1 MTLTLGQ
8 LRSHVQLAVGGDP
21 STAPG
26 MTVPERTAQLIN
38 NAGEHLMSRSW
49 RWRERTST
57 VVASTAS
64 QDYLSLPSDCGE
76 ILTIEPKNSW
86 SASLQFVDP
95 ATFEKISTEG
105 IEPELSYVVTLVFHD
120 SSGVATPRLDI
131 YPTPSSTDATAFNIR
146 YRAQWVAL
154 NNASNVNGTD
164 DAVLLGTSHA
174 LIPQYMESLL
184 FEYIRA
190 FSEGGEDGTTQQR
203 LALVDGGILLDQAL
217 RKDGTFQPDYGSL
230 PAAGFRGLGQS
241 YAAGTVSAPSASAV
255 VWMGTWASS
264 TTYAVNDLVH
274 WGVAQ
279 GGDGSSQICILAA
292 QGSSQSP
299 DYDAYWDLFS
309 T

>member
-26 MTVPERTAQLIN
+26 MSVPERTAQLIN

-64 QDYLSLPSDCGE
+64 QDYLSLPADCGE

-95 ATFEKISTEG
+95 ATFERISTEG
-105 IEPELSYVVTLVFHD
+105 IEPELSYIVTLVFHD

-154 NNASNVNGTD
+154 NNASNVDGTD
-164 DAVLLGTSHA
+164 DDVLLGASHA

-203 LALVDGGILLDQAL
+203 LALVDSGILLDQAL

-241 YAAGTVSAPSASAV
+241 YAAGTVSAPSASTILWRGTWDGSNSYSVDDVVHYTDNGNAYICTVDTSGPAV
-255 VWMGTWASS
+255 VPTN
-264 TTYAVNDLVH
+264 TD
-274 WGVAQ
+274 
-279 GGDGSSQICILAA
+279 
-292 QGSSQSP
+292 
-299 DYDAYWDLFS
+299 YWDIFTAS
-309 T
+309 

>member
-26 MTVPERTAQLIN
+26 MTVAERTAQIIN
-38 NAGEHLMSRSW
+38 NAGEHLMARNW

-64 QDYLSLPSDCGE
+64 QDYLELPTDCGE

-105 IEPELSYVVTLVFHD
+105 IEPELSYIVTLVFYD
-120 SSGVATPRLDI
+120 SGGVATPRLDI

-154 NNASNVNGTD
+154 DSGDNVDGTD
-164 DAVLLGTSHA
+164 DDVPLGTSKA
-174 LIPQYMESLL
+174 LIPQYMEALL
-184 FEYIRA
+184 LEYIRA

-203 LALVDGGILLDQAL
+203 IALIDNGILLDQAL

-230 PAAGFRGLGQS
+230 PASGYRGIGQS
-241 YAAGTVSAPSASAV
+241 YAAGTVSAPSASTV
-255 VWMGTWASS
+255 VWMGTWDNS
-264 TTYAVNDLVH
+264 TTYAKDDLVRYSPNTYISL
-274 WGVAQ
+274 Q
-279 GGDGSSQICILAA
+279 GTNLNKNPGSET
-292 QGSSQSP
+292 
-299 DYDAYWDLFS
+299 DWWDLF
-309 T
+309 TGVG